1 MNRERCDQISPWSS
15 SANFCSGIKF
25 PINVFFSVAARR
37 TAPYA
42 STARSLQLPSSQ
54 AGTHPFQDTFKSS
67 TVTRGP
73 STGRSAPGICHP
85 ADVIRRVSNL
95 APYRTRGFPTF
106 TSDHLESAAR
116 GVQNWSYFRERPRGH
131 VLKRN
136 KRLSMGVVTE
146 VPRQQVARR
155 VAQLDV
161 CVRSRPMCH
170 ACESG
175 PGLAGYR
182 ISDLIEPLFRRV
194 ARRNRPISGS
204 ATYRNT
210 PREVFG

>member
-1 MNRERCDQISPWSS
+1 MDGRRGAVSTQFQREPRRLTPHSRPSGRRARGVAKSDSS
-15 SANFCSGIKF
+15 LAQSAH
-25 PINVFFSVAARR
+25 
-37 TAPYA
+37 
-42 STARSLQLPSSQ
+42 Q
-54 AGTHPFQDTFKSS
+54 
-67 TVTRGP
+67 
-73 STGRSAPGICHP
+73 
-85 ADVIRRVSNL
+85 VIRSDLEHDTSGECARASPTIRSN
-95 APYRTRGFPTF
+95 
-106 TSDHLESAAR
+106 SLESAAR
-116 GVQNWSYFRERPRGH
+116 GARNWSYFLLGRRGH
-131 VLKRN
+131 AAKRGA
-136 KRLSMGVVTE
+136 RLAIGVVTE

-161 CVRSRPMCH
+161 CLRSRPMCFH

-175 PGLAGYR
+175 PGLAGYC